1 VNGWL
6 PVDALHFEAAMVNA
20 HGVASAFKGGIGQ
33 PGPLLPPVGDLL
45 GTCGPVVQLAGLF
58 GEAFGGQF
66 PGGAQDVRVV
76 VSGVAFLAGCVNG
89 NVHGEPVA
97 LDQFAGE
104 VMGQFPALVG

>member
-1 VNGWL
+1 
-6 PVDALHFEAAMVNA
+6 MVNA

-45 GTCGPVVQLAGLF
+45 APVARSSSSRVF
-58 GEAFGGQF
+58 SGEAFGGQF
-66 PGGAQDVRVV
+66 PGGAQDVRMV
-76 VSGVAFLAGCVNG
+76 VSGVAFLAGCMNG

-97 LDQFAGE
+97 LDHAGE